1 MSTES
6 SFDWSQP
13 VPRLSGYDFSRKPRW
28 QGHRGGYLSG
38 YNARYFLEYDH
49 PAGTARLWVFC
60 RPIFGTRGWYGEG
73 PASYDPASSS
83 IRFSVQGIRHDPR
96 SGQPLT
102 ILRCTGE
109 AKDMPDH
116 VGLKLNPSEKPLSE
130 RRLTNPPTTQTSTPT
145 VVTPLPPPPKPPA
158 PSQAKQPQPP
168 QLSSKPSP
176 QATATTVASPP
187 PQASQATQPL
197 QRVWPKPRHFVGQIA
212 GRVPIHLELDRPF
225 GDKVI
230 GYSSST
236 WERGEG
242 SFDLIGRITPGGV
255 LNLVAYSGKQPVRK
269 LVGSIQGERGDRL
282 VADWLELDQNGR
294 VVRSREL
301 VAVYTPSPAPAPT
314 PEPAPR
320 QASQNG
326 NGAPDA
332 LDELMGLEEH
342 TPRYTVEQIRRARG
356 LIAQE
361 PDAKR
366 RGDLYLLLQ
375 TKVSYRN
382 QRNNESV
389 EVKVDS
395 QGNIARNRY
404 GAPVT
409 QAIGDVMCNLTS
421 LAMALETIG
430 IGKPS
435 QMPDQTQVPQEIRL
449 TEAQFQK
456 MQFEDYLEWLRKEKV
471 RAPRWTEAGWGGT
484 AKQMGAE
491 YKKIATGF
499 VAPREWWIRNV
510 LPYLARGYGV
520 IMSIDQ
526 HIVRLQNVTDKGL
539 VVDDPYGSLNLS
551 TYDPLSVYSSYRRDG
566 SEPNSRN
573 SEASVGEDNIWPWVK
588 VEKKFILWI
597 AVFWRKERS

>member
-1 MSTES
+1 MLTES

-28 QGHRGGYLSG
+28 QGHWGGYLSG

-60 RPIFGTRGWYGEG
+60 QPIFGTRGWYGEG
-73 PASYDPASSS
+73 PASYDPAGPS

-116 VGLKLNPSEKPLSE
+116 VGLKLNPSEKPLLE
-130 RRLTNPPTTQTSTPT
+130 RRLTNPPPTQTSTPT
-145 VVTPLPPPPKPPA
+145 AAAPPPPPPKPPA
-158 PSQAKQPQPP
+158 PPQAKQPTQP
-168 QLSSKPSP
+168 SSKPSP
-176 QATATTVASPP
+176 QATVASPP

-212 GRVPIHLELDRPF
+212 GQVPIHLELDRPF

-236 WERGEG
+236 WEKGEG

-269 LVGSIQGERGDRL
+269 LVGSIQGDKGDRL
-282 VADWLELDQNGR
+282 VADWLELDRNGR

-301 VAVYTPSPAPAPT
+301 VAFYTPA
-314 PEPAPR
+314 PEPATR
-320 QASQNG
+320 QARQDG

-332 LDELMGLEEH
+332 LDELMGIEQF

-361 PDAKR
+361 PDAKK

-375 TKVSYRN
+375 SKVSYRN
-382 QRNNESV
+382 QRNNSSIGREEDEKYTPFGDMRAERV
-389 EVKVDS
+389 GK
-395 QGNIARNRY
+395 
-404 GAPVT
+404 PL
-409 QAIGDVMCNLTS
+409 GDVMCNLTS
-421 LAMALETIG
+421 AAMALEQLG
-430 IGKPS
+430 IGN
-435 QMPDQTQVPQEIRL
+435 PDPKN
-449 TEAQFQK
+449 FP
-456 MQFEDYLEWLRKEKV
+456 QFEDYLEHLRRKIADAKVKANPEMEKAI
-471 RAPRWTEAGWGGT
+471 RISYHRESRAGWQSVIEAMGGYVEDVGSGQRD
-484 AKQMGAE
+484 K
-491 YKKIATGF
+491 
-499 VAPREWWIRNV
+499 EWWEKNV
-510 LPYLARGYGV
+510 LPHLAKGHS
-520 IMSIDQ
+520 IMMSIGG
-526 HIVRLQNVTDKGL
+526 HIVRVQKVSEEGL
-539 VVDDPYGSLNLS
+539 IVDDPYGLVRLFPGAKWDYGENWQQANSLKNADKSQELAGA
-551 TYDPLSVYSSYRRDG
+551 R
-566 SEPNSRN
+566 
-573 SEASVGEDNIWPWVK
+573 GEDV
-588 VEKKFILWI
+588 LWKWSDVSKHSMRWI
-597 AVFWRKERS
+597 VAVRGK